1 MRHQLPLLESE
12 RSHPKPTVDALN
24 RLWEEVSSRPLYA
37 RPHFWR
43 YLRLRWRMRLKLLTA
58 SECSVVAPKWK
69 TNDCT
74 SCTDICCTGP
84 HSTVTLGFHD
94 IATLVDLG
102 RAELISS
109 HKPHFDPGVV
119 QNRPALKRHLAST
132 SWRQFPV
139 LKQTSMGSCEALSL
153 DGKCTLYPNWPLSCA
168 RFPYS
173 LNLDDKKIFYSRR
186 CDSFWIRHD
195 RHQAVKGMALS
206 AVVSYNQKIKDI
218 VLLEYAPRQ
227 LRELGLLQ
235 HLSNPEAE

>member
-1 MRHQLPLLESE
+1 MRHQLPILEGE
-12 RSHPKPTVDALN
+12 RSHPKPTVDALD
-24 RLWEEVSSRPLYA
+24 RLWQEVSSRPLYA

-43 YLRLRWRMRLKLLTA
+43 YLRLRWKMRLKLLSA
-58 SECSVVAPKWK
+58 SECSVMAPKWK

-84 HSTVTLGFHD
+84 HSTVSLGFRD

-109 HKPHFDPGVV
+109 RKPYFDPDVV
-119 QNRPALKRHLAST
+119 RKRPALKRHLASIA
-132 SWRQFPV
+132 WRRFPV
-139 LKQTSMGSCEALSL
+139 LKQTSMGSCAALSV
-153 DGKCTLYPNWPLSCA
+153 DGKCTLYPDWPTSCA

-173 LNLDDKKIFYSRR
+173 LNLDEKKIFYSRR

-195 RHQAVKGMALS
+195 RQEAVKGMALS
-206 AVVSYNQKIKDI
+206 AVVSYNEKIKDI
-218 VLLEYAPRQ
+218 VLLEYAPTR

-235 HLSNPEAE
+235 HLSETDAE